1 MTDPISPTGSP
12 GQLPLIV
19 PGSPSPPPV
28 FAGEGASVPETAGA
42 AQASHHEESVQLE
55 LSDLAKQAVS
65 NRAKDAPKAEVGLA
79 DAIKTMREYIKNL
92 PSDLQFTTDNDSG
105 YVICRVINPVTREV
119 IRQYPPEEL
128 IEMARRLRALG
139 DSGSKSGALLDKEL

>member
-1 MTDPISPTGSP
+1 
-12 GQLPLIV
+12 
-19 PGSPSPPPV
+19 
-28 FAGEGASVPETAGA
+28 VPETAGA

-128 IEMARRLRALG
+128 IEMARRLRSLG